1 MQSAEMD
8 SCLFPAFLPSHL
20 QHRADTEAGL
30 GGCPLAAIE
39 VSSRTGVTPP
49 EIRGARQTKPTDL
62 TAASWEG
69 LRRKRAHVH
78 ACECSHMCACVCTH
92 SRTRTHTRTHTQAL
106 RENGQGSL
114 GEQ

>member
-8 SCLFPAFLPSHL
+8 SCLFPPFLPSHL

-49 EIRGARQTKPTDL
+49 ELGVPGKQNLQISRQLLGRAFDVREHTCTPVNAHTC
-62 TAASWEG
+62 
-69 LRRKRAHVH
+69 LRV
-78 ACECSHMCACVCTH
+78 CA
-92 SRTRTHTRTHTQAL
+92 RTHAHAHTRAL
-106 RENGQGSL
+106 IHKR
-114 GEQ
+114 